1 MLYMALTDPSHEGT
15 RQHRF
20 SQHHQNV
27 LSKIKW
33 LVFFHDFTPGFED
46 ILKKGVHEGW
56 YNMDDILEK

>member
-15 RQHRF
+15 RQHCF

-46 ILKKGVHEGW
+46 ILKKGVHEG
-56 YNMDDILEK
+56 